1 MSAEET
7 PTFTFVCPE
16 CEEDLEVNDRMK
28 EALTEYGCVICG
40 AAVSDAAFT
49 PNSSACSV

>member
-1 MSAEET
+1 MSAEEP

-28 EALTEYGCVICG
+28 EALTEHGCVICG
-40 AAVSDAAFT
+40 AAVSEAAFT
-49 PNSSACSV
+49 PTTSAHSV